1 VQTVHWRR
9 KPEYPEKTTDLPQG
23 TDKLYLDTTMFDFS
37 CHIFILDDPVLDA
50 WKGARKFAISPDRSR
65 YSITKAEYDEYGGE
79 YLKEHLLSNK
89 YFPSPIQIK
98 QEK

>member
-1 VQTVHWRR
+1 
-9 KPEYPEKTTDLPQG
+9 
-23 TDKLYLDTTMFDFS
+23 MFDFS
-37 CHIFILDDPVLDA
+37 CHIFILDDPILDA